1 MLRHGW
7 PGARQSRDRAA
18 ALERGRAGRREGRH
32 PTTDGVLF
40 LISEHVWSRR
50 FKASSS
56 QLLVR
61 DILFLLLL
69 FAVPTGAF
77 LCAFD
82 RRLAATGT
90 PSRLE
95 RAPGQFSL
103 PILFFPFLVVSPS
116 LSRAFCLS
124 FFPSFGTADAI
135 RNPKVRTHLL
145 VRNGEW
151 GGGGCACAYVR
162 ARVYLLV
169 CTSATRYID
178 NRRKMVPLPTTSGM
192 ATNGHALR
200 GSPPPLTMYV

>member
-18 ALERGRAGRREGRH
+18 ALERGIAGRREGLH
-32 PTTDGVLF
+32 PTAEEVLF

-82 RRLAATGT
+82 RRLAATGLGSS
-90 PSRLE
+90 PCPFCSFL
-95 RAPGQFSL
+95 FLLSL
-103 PILFFPFLVVSPS
+103 PLS
-116 LSRAFCLS
+116 LALSVCLS
-124 FFPSFGTADAI
+124 FRLSVLQTPLGTP
-135 RNPKVRTHLL
+135 RYVRTCLY
-145 VRNGEW
+145 VMGS
-151 GGGGCACAYVR
+151 GVGVGAYVR
-162 ARVYLLV
+162 
-169 CTSATRYID
+169 
-178 NRRKMVPLPTTSGM
+178 
-192 ATNGHALR
+192 
-200 GSPPPLTMYV
+200 MYVRACTYVYVRL